1 MTANFYDVIVVGV
14 GSMGAATCSY
24 LAAKGCKVLGLEQ
37 FDIIPHENGSHAGQS
52 RIIRKAYFEHP
63 DYIPLLQKAYVN
75 WHKLEQATGEQVYFK
90 TGLLYCGPA
99 NHKVIHAVKEAATS
113 FNLALDNAE
122 GHSCLSAFTRNNDA
136 EVILEHDAGFLLPE
150 KSISLYLGE
159 AKKSGAEIHT
169 GEKVI
174 EWSRNIGLIK
184 VQTNKGTYSAPKLII
199 TAGAWADKLIKERAI
214 PLKVTR
220 QVVIWAEPTNPSFFL
235 PEKFPCWLAVD
246 HDLKG
251 AWYGFPYLSGPQFP
265 GPAGLKFAL
274 HYPADET
281 NPDYVNREVSNSELQ
296 SLIDAAGKYFS
307 PATGKVVAVK
317 TCLYTNTPDENF
329 IIDRL
334 PGYEENILIACGFS
348 GHGFKFASVVGEILA
363 DLALGGRTE
372 MPIEFLS
379 LSRFKNLQ
387 Y

>member
-1 MTANFYDVIVVGV
+1 MTANYYDVIVVGV

-37 FDIIPHENGSHAGQS
+37 FDIVPHENGSHAGQS

-75 WHKLEQATGEQVYFK
+75 WHKLEQATGEQVYYK
-90 TGLLYCGPA
+90 TGLLYLGPA
-99 NHKVIHAVKEAATS
+99 DHKVIHAVKEAAIN
-113 FNLALDNAE
+113 FNIVINNAE
-122 GHSCLSAFTRNNDA
+122 GHSCLNAFTRKDDT
-136 EVILEHDAGFLLPE
+136 ELILEHNAGFLLPE
-150 KSISLYLGE
+150 KSISLYIGE
-159 AKKSGAEIHT
+159 AKKSGADIQT

-174 EWSRNIGLIK
+174 EWSRNKGLIK

-199 TAGAWADKLIKERAI
+199 TTGAWADKLIKKLAI

-220 QVVIWAEPTNPSFFL
+220 QVVIWAEPANSSLFL

-246 HDLKG
+246 HSLKG
-251 AWYGFPYLSGPQFP
+251 AWYGFPYLSGAQFP
-265 GPAGLKFAL
+265 EPTGLKFAL

-281 NPDYVNREVSNSELQ
+281 DPDQVNREVTNIETQ
-296 SLIDAAGKYFS
+296 SLIELASKYFF
-307 PATGKVVAVK
+307 PATGKIVAVK

-334 PGYEENILIACGFS
+334 PGYEDNVMIACGFS

-363 DLALGGRTE
+363 DLTLEGRTE
-372 MPIEFLS
+372 LPIEFLTI
-379 LSRFKNLQ
+379 SRFSN
-387 Y
+387 